1 MARSF
6 NVFLLTFLRIVGKP
20 CVKSAKKKTF
30 ASSSEM
36 HKEFLE
42 QSWLEES
49 FGLVEFIIEYLV
61 FFFTKLI
68 LQICQRE
75 RIEKLTPFEKF
86 TCSSLNL
93 KTNKQTKNRLRVY
106 S

>member
-6 NVFLLTFLRIVGKP
+6 NVFLPTFLRIVGKLF
-20 CVKSAKKKTF
+20 VKSAKKKTI
-30 ASSSEM
+30 ASSSEI
-36 HKEFLE
+36 HKEFLKK
-42 QSWLEES
+42 SWLEES

-75 RIEKLTPFEKF
+75 RIEKLTPLEKF
-86 TCSSLNL
+86 TCSSLVP
-93 KTNKQTKNRLRVY
+93 REI
-106 S
+106 